1 MSLPEK
7 FCWKT
12 YLDLNNDLLN
22 AGIHN
27 KNITKTHYLNWG
39 IKEGRKYKYD
49 LPDDFNWETYLKLNQ
64 DLLEAGIHKKQLA
77 KKHYF
82 YYGKNEGRLYN
93 TESYLHKYENVFHKY
108 ILNIAS
114 NKAIQYDIIRS
125 QNITTHVLIHLHIY
139 NIESF
144 YDFFNEETIQNL
156 MDFGSVIITF
166 ITGHLHDTH
175 FNSLFTILK
184 IQNKGMDIGGKL
196 CMLDYIT
203 QHNIPYNYIL
213 FLHSKSDY
221 ESRQKYFL
229 PFLKNK
235 ERINLIKSLLTTNNN
250 SLYGIFPNCVH
261 YTDNY
266 KSSDRFLND
275 IKYFEEMMHLLN
287 IDVTDS
293 QFFVEG
299 NCCILHRN
307 VLETIFKDRIS
318 LFYNVLNDE
327 NSFDYNW
334 VKMYYYTHKG
344 LNDNINLIDVY
355 KKYTEENL
363 LGSCLNVNCTTDINN
378 FYRDGM
384 IEHVFERLWINIIKK
399 LNGDFLIVDS
409 DDWNQKILLPI
420 ERLPIDF
427 NWKMYLELNHDL
439 LKAGFNNK
447 KSVIEH
453 YLNWGKN
460 EGRKYKY
467 NLQNENEDNNS
478 IIHESNIL
486 RTFYFKDNILKT
498 NFLKYKLKITDINL
512 FKKFILVVDFN
523 NGGGGT
529 TFFLNSIVSKYKS
542 HQTFLIIRKTPEG
555 IILNINEEYEIE
567 NTLFSYENCI
577 DFLKTNCDKI
587 IKIFVNHNKDYDCAF
602 IDFLFELYKEVI
614 GITHDYSNL
623 FKNPQPFFEKL
634 HKGGRKNM
642 YNVDINKYTT
652 ILTQNDINKIIF
664 NKYYHKSITNI
675 NMPDYYKSKKL
686 IKTKNANTVIGIIGY
701 ITDIKG
707 LNILNTI
714 QQLYSNYKFIIFG
727 AGGVGISNNIISYLY
742 NNVEELNILL
752 ETYKP
757 NMLLELSIWPETY
770 SYTLTMSMLTKLPI
784 IYLKKQFDSVI
795 ENRLSNYKA
804 YSFQHLKELEMLFIN
819 CKQNYLYTISPY
831 IYYDKL
837 WDYLFITNDA
847 KRSNNLTRTK
857 NNIKPYFVYFPQFH
871 VFKENNTSFYEGYTD
886 VTNLKLLKD
895 SKLENVETPSFSEY
909 NLNSVLDYNL
919 LNHSIIQ
926 KQIDIISD
934 YNMNGFAM
942 YYYWFSLNTIT
953 NKNMIMENVIN
964 QFFNHSIDMKN
975 RNVFFIWANEDWS
988 NNPAFGSNN
997 EKIENTYDE
1006 INIINNSKSLIRYF
1020 KSSVY
1025 LKIENKPVFFI
1036 YHPWFLSSKELD
1048 LFYSILNNECI
1059 LNGFSGVHFV
1069 VNSMNGKYDK
1079 YINFNIH
1086 FNYKKGT
1093 SRYYNEEKK
1102 QTFIHYKDYNT
1113 NLENSK
1119 NVIQTIAY
1127 DFNNKARLIKPNR
1140 LHLSTVCDNNTEA
1153 DKIMF
1158 TNKLVEMYN
1167 NDKYSDVENILL
1179 INAWNEWGEKMHF
1192 EPSNEYNYYNL
1203 NLLKDQLC

>member
-1 MSLPEK
+1 MIPEN

-12 YLDLNNDLLN
+12 YLDLN
-22 AGIHN
+22 
-27 KNITKTHYLNWG
+27 
-39 IKEGRKYKYD
+39 
-49 LPDDFNWETYLKLNQ
+49 P
-64 DLLEAGIHKKQLA
+64 
-77 KKHYF
+77 
-82 YYGKNEGRLYN
+82 
-93 TESYLHKYENVFHKY
+93 
-108 ILNIAS
+108 
-114 NKAIQYDIIRS
+114 
-125 QNITTHVLIHLHIY
+125 
-139 NIESF
+139 
-144 YDFFNEETIQNL
+144 
-156 MDFGSVIITF
+156 
-166 ITGHLHDTH
+166 
-175 FNSLFTILK
+175 
-184 IQNKGMDIGGKL
+184 
-196 CMLDYIT
+196 
-203 QHNIPYNYIL
+203 
-213 FLHSKSDY
+213 
-221 ESRQKYFL
+221 
-229 PFLKNK
+229 
-235 ERINLIKSLLTTNNN
+235 
-250 SLYGIFPNCVH
+250 
-261 YTDNY
+261 
-266 KSSDRFLND
+266 
-275 IKYFEEMMHLLN
+275 
-287 IDVTDS
+287 
-293 QFFVEG
+293 
-299 NCCILHRN
+299 
-307 VLETIFKDRIS
+307 
-318 LFYNVLNDE
+318 
-327 NSFDYNW
+327 
-334 VKMYYYTHKG
+334 
-344 LNDNINLIDVY
+344 
-355 KKYTEENL
+355 
-363 LGSCLNVNCTTDINN
+363 
-378 FYRDGM
+378 
-384 IEHVFERLWINIIKK
+384 
-399 LNGDFLIVDS
+399 
-409 DDWNQKILLPI
+409 
-420 ERLPIDF
+420 
-427 NWKMYLELNHDL
+427 DL
-439 LKAGFNNK
+439 LKAGICK
-447 KSVIEH
+447 KQSVINH
-453 YLNWGKN
+453 FLNWGKN

-467 NLQNENEDNNS
+467 DLPEDFNWEKYLKLNPDLLHVGIHKKHSAKKHYFEHGKNEGRKYKHDLQEVNVNFM
-478 IIHESNIL
+478 HESSIF
-486 RTFYFKDNILKT
+486 RTVCFKNSLLNK
-498 NFLKYKLKITDINL
+498 NFLKYKLNITDIDL
-512 FKKFILVVDFN
+512 FKKFILIVDFN
-523 NGGGGT
+523 NIGGGT
-529 TFFLNSIVSKYKS
+529 TFFLNTIVSKYKS
-542 HQTFLIIRKTPEG
+542 HQTFLIIRKTSRG
-555 IILNINEEYEIE
+555 ITLNINEEYKIE
-567 NTLFSYENCI
+567 NVFSYENCI
-577 DFLKTNCDKI
+577 DFLKMNRDKI
-587 IKIFVNHNKDYDCAF
+587 IKIFVNHNLKYDCVF
-602 IDFLFELYKEVI
+602 IDFLFELSKEVI
-614 GITHDYSNL
+614 SITHDYSNL
-623 FKNPQPFFEKL
+623 FKNPQPLFEEL
-634 HKGGRKNM
+634 HNPTKENM
-642 YNVDINKYTT
+642 YEIDINKFTT
-652 ILTQNDINKIIF
+652 LLTQNNINKLVF
-664 NKYYHKSITNI
+664 NKYYHKNIIDI
-675 NMPDYYKSKKL
+675 NMPDYFKSDKL
-686 IKTKNANTVIGIIGY
+686 INTNNKNTVIGIIGN
-701 ITDIKG
+701 ITHIKG
-707 LNILNTI
+707 FYVLKKIQEMYPNYTFIVFGIEVTNT
-714 QQLYSNYKFIIFG
+714 
-727 AGGVGISNNIISYLY
+727 IISYPY
-742 NNVEELNILL
+742 TSVEELNILL

-1203 NLLKDQLC
+1203 NLITDCLYL